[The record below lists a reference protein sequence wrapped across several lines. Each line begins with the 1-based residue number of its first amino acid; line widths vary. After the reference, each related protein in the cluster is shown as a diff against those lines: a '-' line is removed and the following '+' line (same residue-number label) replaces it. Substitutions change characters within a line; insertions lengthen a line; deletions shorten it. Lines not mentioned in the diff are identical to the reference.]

1 MKIQSQPDGG
11 YSLSA
16 ISLKATL
23 VHTVTYFVIGF
34 ISYTVFDYTA
44 KYADPL
50 LGNFM
55 RQTNHPLVAAGPLLQ
70 VIRGLL
76 FGLVFYLMR
85 EMYFKQK
92 NGWLPVWVVLLI
104 VGVFSTFGP
113 SPSSIEG
120 LIYTN
125 VPLYFHFI
133 GLPEVAVQS
142 FLLAY
147 FTHYW
152 VTHPE
157 KKWPGW
163 IFGIAFALV
172 VLLSTMGILAWLGIL
187 KVPA

>member
-1 MKIQSQPDGG
+1 
-11 YSLSA
+11 
-16 ISLKATL
+16 
-23 VHTVTYFVIGF
+23 VIGF

-55 RQTNHPLVAAGPLLQ
+55 RQTNHPLVAAGPMFQ
-70 VIRGLL
+70 VFRGLL
-76 FGLVFYLMR
+76 FGLVFFLLR
-85 EMYFKQK
+85 DIYFKNK
-92 NGWLPVWVVLLI
+92 NGWLPIWLVLFI
-104 VGVFSTFGP
+104 VGVISTFGP

-125 VPLYFHFI
+125 VPLYFHVI

-147 FTHYW
+147 LTHFW

-157 KKWPGW
+157 KKWLGW
-163 IFGIAFALV
+163 LFGIGFGIV
-172 VLLSTMGILAWLGIL
+172 VLMSTLGIL
-187 KVPA
+187 VAVGIIQVPK